1 MYSTEGEFRFEAA
14 WGDPTM
20 TTYVIRAGKLVNKD
34 RAPPSMRHGAA
45 PYVISDEMPETRH
58 MANSKMYT
66 SKAKFREATR
76 ANNCVEVGN
85 DPAILRPRKPV
96 VMSREQR
103 RDSIRQAIRELQGGR
118 R

>member
-1 MYSTEGEFRFEAA
+1 
-14 WGDPTM
+14 M
-20 TTYVIRAGKLVNKD
+20 TTYVIRAGKLVDKN
-34 RAPPSMRHGAA
+34 RAPPSLRHGAA

-58 MANSKMYT
+58 MADNRHYT
-66 SKAKFREATR
+66 SKRKFRDATR
-76 ANNCVEVGN
+76 AASCLEVGN